1 MAEERTPLTKTQ
13 FLGLTALSLAVFLIA
28 NDFTAFSVA
37 IPAMEKEF
45 NSDITTVQWVING
58 YTLVFGVLII
68 SGGRLADMFGRR
80 RIFFIGTAIFV
91 FFSLLGGLAVD
102 VWMLLIS
109 RALMGIGGAMMWPAI
124 LGMIYGLMPEDRSGL
139 AGGLIMAVCGASN
152 AIGPML
158 GGTLTD
164 LLSWR
169 WIFFINVPIA
179 ILACF
184 VCWRVVAD
192 DSPEEVRERIDYAGV
207 TALTVSLFGLLVAL
221 DLAVDFGFKSPLIVA
236 LFSIFLLF
244 IGLFVIIERNAG
256 KDALIPQDVAS
267 NSKFFAAG
275 IATLL
280 LSVVFFAALLY
291 VPQFLTKVR
300 GYSAMASGM
309 GLLPMMIVFGL
320 VSYVSGSLYERLGAK
335 VIVSAGTVCMCA
347 GMFML
352 SHLHEDTQYSSMIPG
367 LMILG
372 AGIGLFYSTITT
384 AAITVVDPSR
394 SSLAGA
400 ILYMF
405 QIAGGALGLG
415 MNTTI
420 VVMAP
425 DLPTGIDRAFT
436 VNAYLALA
444 GLIVCILFVSG
455 KTIEV
460 EIEEEGIL

>member
-1 MAEERTPLTKTQ
+1 MAETRTPLTRTQ
-13 FLGLTALSLAVFLIA
+13 FWGLTALCLSVFLVG

-45 NSDITTVQWVING
+45 NSDITTTQWVING
-58 YTLVFGVLII
+58 YTLVFGVLIV

-80 RIFFIGTAIFV
+80 RIFFIGSTIFV
-91 FFSLLGGLAVD
+91 FFSLLGGLAFD
-102 VWMLLIS
+102 MWMLLIS
-109 RALMGIGGAMMWPAI
+109 RALMGIGGALMWPAI

-139 AGGLIMAVCGASN
+139 AGGLIMAVCGTSN

-179 ILACF
+179 VLVCL
-184 VCWRVVAD
+184 VCWKVVAD
-192 DSPEEVRERIDYAGV
+192 DSPEDTQERIDYAGV
-207 TALTVSLFGLLVAL
+207 TTLSISLFGLLIAL
-221 DLAVDFGFKSPLIVA
+221 DLVVDFGFKDPVIICLMTTFFV
-236 LFSIFLLF
+236 FLGLF
-244 IGLFVIIERNAG
+244 ITVERRAG
-256 KDALIPQDVAS
+256 KDALIPRDVAS
-267 NSKFFAAG
+267 NQKFFAAG

-291 VPQFLTKVR
+291 VPQFLTKIH
-300 GYSAMASGM
+300 GYSAMGAGM
-309 GLLPMMIVFGL
+309 GLLPMMVVFGL
-320 VSYVSGSLYERLGAK
+320 VSYASGSLYERLGAK
-335 VIVSAGTVCMCA
+335 AIVSAGTVCMCI

-352 SHLHEDTQYSSMIPG
+352 SHLQKNTPYTALIPG
-367 LMILG
+367 LIILG

-384 AAITVVDPSR
+384 AAITVVESSR
-394 SSLAGA
+394 ASLAGA

-420 VVMAP
+420 VAMAL

-455 KTIEV
+455 KAVEV